1 MPCSIEY
8 DKLEGQHVKNVIV
21 DETKSI
27 FILSKIMN
35 LVRVDTLVVNGM
47 DENLINLNN
56 KSIRNTI
63 MYFNGNEEID
73 NE

>member
-35 LVRVDTLVVNGM
+35 LVRVDTLVVNGT